1 MRLIRLIHSLAAVM
15 VMLFLSTGAIQAVQ
29 TANCTFDT
37 FSAPT
42 GYSFSQVEGISD
54 DGTVV
59 GQLVDNK
66 TQQWMAFTRSPGGA
80 FTEYAAP
87 NSSSTWL
94 YGRSGVGDNV
104 GFYQD
109 KINPEHVHGFI
120 LQGTKFTAVNHP
132 NAANTWLFEMNQLGI
147 SVGSYSPSTSVVK

>member
-1 MRLIRLIHSLAAVM
+1 MRLIRLSHSLAAVM
-15 VMLFLSTGAIQAVQ
+15 VMLFLSTGAGASQAVQ

-37 FSAPT
+37 FSAHT

-87 NSSSTWL
+87 NTSSTWL
-94 YGRSGVGDNV
+94 YGRSGIGVNV
-104 GFYQD
+104 VFYKDKVNPAQD
-109 KINPEHVHGFI
+109 HCFI
-120 LQGTKFTAVNHP
+120 RQEKMLTTH
-132 NAANTWLFEMNQLGI
+132 
-147 SVGSYSPSTSVVK
+147 